1 MSALQSRLAATL
13 AAIDAAN
20 AEDPR
25 KSRRLTAMWRSK
37 RFTRSA

>member
-25 KSRRLTAMWRSK
+25 RVEDG
-37 RFTRSA
+37 